1 MFGRMI
7 GYVEDAD
14 KLEKAADELI
24 PRCICHVYA
33 CMHACVYACMRV
45 CVCVFTPGLRGAWHQ
60 GLLYSF
66 VEGLA
71 SGVRECVSVRA
82 FVVRA
87 IWLLGPWEVH

>member
-45 CVCVFTPGLRGAWHQ
+45 CVYACM
-60 GLLYSF
+60 
-66 VEGLA
+66 
-71 SGVRECVSVRA
+71 C
-82 FVVRA
+82 
-87 IWLLGPWEVH
+87 

>member
-45 CVCVFTPGLRGAWHQ
+45 CVDAWITRRMASRLIVFI
-60 GLLYSF
+60 
-66 VEGLA
+66 
-71 SGVRECVSVRA
+71 C
-82 FVVRA
+82 
-87 IWLLGPWEVH
+87 